1 MSKNERIDEFQSA
14 ETSYVETIAVKD
26 GVVCEVYKFNDDDTK
41 DLGIIRVAKG
51 CQTPLQRVLEG
62 TSTVEGYL
70 DGKGTLTV
78 TDVDDKQTTYKF
90 PGDEANRE
98 IGVIIGQKMQW
109 SADPDSDLVFYEI
122 CTPPYQD
129 GRFEN
134 L

>member
-1 MSKNERIDEFQSA
+1 MSKNERIEEFESL

-26 GVVCEVYKFNDDDTK
+26 GVECDVYKFNEDDTK

-51 CQTPLQRVLEG
+51 CQTPLQRVLKGE
-62 TSTVEGYL
+62 STIEGYL
-70 DGKGTLTV
+70 DGRGALTV
-78 TDVDDKQTTYKF
+78 TDVDDKRTTYTF
-90 PGDEANRE
+90 PSDEADRE
-98 IGVIIGQKMQW
+98 IEVTIGQTMQW
-109 SADPDSDLVFYEI
+109 SADPDFDLVFYEI